1 MSLLLPSCKTTKD
14 SVLSLSGLDEEGI
27 FNALI
32 DNSLQY
38 ITLSGKLNVEIVMP
52 KETIKSKAHLK
63 IVKDQAIQLSIQ
75 PVLGFEMFRM
85 VLSKDTVLIID
96 RMNQQYVL
104 ESTRDANGLEQLD
117 FNFYSL
123 QSLLSNNILLDGKP
137 ITLPSDYR
145 KFSIEEKTGMAF
157 VQTMENQKIQYLLS
171 GEYQGKI
178 RSTYIFKPGYQLS
191 LLSEYA
197 DFKEIP
203 GAQLFPM
210 QMRIM
215 LKGALTNALDMRFSY
230 SSIELNNDFVLNLEA
245 PSKYRKISLSD
256 AFLNIFK
263 KQ

>member
-1 MSLLLPSCKTTKD
+1 LLLPSCKTTKD

-38 ITLSGKLNVEIVMP
+38 ITLSGKLNIEIVMP
-52 KETIKSKAHLK
+52 REIIKSKAHLK

-85 VLSKDTVLIID
+85 VLSKDTILIID

-104 ESTRDANGLEQLD
+104 ESTRDTNGLEQLD

-123 QSLLSNNILLDGKP
+123 QSLLTNNILLDGKP
-137 ITLPSDYR
+137 IVLPSDYR

-157 VQTMENQKIQYLLS
+157 VQTMENQRIQYLLS

-210 QMRIM
+210 QMRIV
-215 LKGALTNALDMRFSY
+215 LKGALANALDLKFSY
-230 SSIELNNDFVLNLEA
+230 SGIELNNDFVLNFEV
-245 PSKYRKISLSD
+245 PSKYKKISLSD
-256 AFLNIFK
+256 ALLNIFK
-263 KQ
+263 K